1 MAKPKVLIVDDVN
14 LMLELEKSL
23 LRFSPVRV
31 FTARNGEE
39 ALELV
44 RSERPDLVYMDL
56 NMPKMN
62 GVDCCIAIK
71 SDPELRDTPVIMV
84 TTAGKPEDQEL
95 CARAGCDGYI
105 TKPVDRR
112 LFLEIGRRYIPDID
126 RREQRIPFSLPVTC
140 RTEQKELT
148 GTTTDISVGGLYLAI
163 DHGIAREESVEI
175 AITIPGGGAP
185 VRARGRVAWLN
196 GVDGK
201 VKPRFPS
208 GFGIEF
214 MDISPKDLEQVRE
227 FVESLANLSSPGGG
241 SAGTRGTS

>member
-14 LMLELEKSL
+14 LMLELEKSF

-39 ALELV
+39 ALDLV

-71 SDPELRDTPVIMV
+71 SDPELRDTPVVMV

-112 LFLEIGRRYIPDID
+112 LFLDIGRKYIPDID
-126 RREQRIPFSLPVTC
+126 RREQRISFSLPVTC
-140 RTEQKELT
+140 RTERKEVS
-148 GTTTDISVGGLYLAI
+148 GTTADISVGGLYLAI
-163 DHGIAREESVEI
+163 EQGVQREESVEI

-196 GVDGK
+196 NADGR
-201 VKPRFPS
+201 VKLRFPA
-208 GFGIEF
+208 GFGVEF
-214 MDISPKDLEQVRE
+214 MDIAPEDLEQVRE
-227 FVESLANLSSPGGG
+227 FVESLTKL
-241 SAGTRGTS
+241 R

>member
-14 LMLELEKSL
+14 LMLELEKNF

-71 SDPELRDTPVIMV
+71 NDLELRDTPVVMV
-84 TTAGKPEDQEL
+84 TTAGKPDDQEL

-112 LFLEIGRRYIPDID
+112 LFLEIGRQYIPDID
-126 RREQRIPFSLPVTC
+126 RREQRISFSLPVTC
-140 RTEQKELT
+140 RTEQQELT

-163 DHGIAREESVEI
+163 DHGVAREESVEI
-175 AITIPGGGAP
+175 TITIPGGAP

-196 GVDGK
+196 GVDGR

-214 MDISPKDLEQVRE
+214 MDISPEDLMQVRG
-227 FVESLANLSSPGGG
+227 FVESLGSLSSPGAG
-241 SAGTRGTS
+241 SA